1 MLNVT
6 FATGALIGKGHLL
19 EKGRLLKPNGTQWR
33 ARIKKVCAYWK
44 EGVKSNH
51 YGISSASDFIQF
63 TTSRVEQKTK
73 VLK

>member
-33 ARIKKVCAYWK
+33 ALIKKVCAYWK

-51 YGISSASDFIQF
+51 YGISSASDD